1 MLDYDDEAAVY
12 DATRGGV
19 PRAEAAATAVLGLIP
34 PGARSLLDI
43 GCGTGLV
50 TERIAAGRP
59 GLRVSGTDAALGMAR
74 VAKQRVGGVAL
85 ADARRLPLRDG
96 AVDAVTAVWLLHL
109 LRGDGDVRA
118 VVAQTARVLRPG
130 GVFVA
135 TVDKDASHD
144 VASDIDAA
152 FAPYLAPSPSDA
164 TDRVI
169 GYGAECGLDVVGS
182 AVFRGHGQGRTPMS
196 AARGVRRGYYTS
208 RLELPGTAADR
219 LIEALAALPGQD
231 RCRAEPEYRLLA
243 MRRGPGTGPTQV

>member
-118 VVAQTARVLRPG
+118 VVAQAARVLRPG

-182 AVFRGHGQGRTPMS
+182 AVFRGHGQGRTPMG
-196 AARGVRRGYYTS
+196 AARGVRRGYYVS
-208 RLELPGTAADR
+208 RLELSGAAADR
-219 LIEALAALPGQD
+219 LIEDLAALPDQD

-243 MRRGPGTGPTQV
+243 MRRGPGTGPTRV